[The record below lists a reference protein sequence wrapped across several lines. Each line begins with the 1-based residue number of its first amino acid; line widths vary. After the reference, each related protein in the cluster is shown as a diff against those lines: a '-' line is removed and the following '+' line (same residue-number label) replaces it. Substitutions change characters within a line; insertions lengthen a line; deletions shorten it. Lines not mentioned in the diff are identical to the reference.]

1 MRDCNIKSQ
10 QIIPVKLVKI
20 ERRIYLHK
28 NSFLDVDIFFFYSY
42 NSFMTLK
49 QTSDNQRIK
58 IFNALA
64 DEKRINIIRILS
76 QQDTRPRCSDIG
88 RRLEISK
95 SNGSYHLKILAE
107 ANLVHIDKEG
117 VTKYVSLNKE
127 TFKQYLPG
135 FLATL

>member
-1 MRDCNIKSQ
+1 MESC
-10 QIIPVKLVKI
+10 PTL
-20 ERRIYLHK
+20 IYIL
-28 NSFLDVDIFFFYSY
+28 SIDIFLFYFY
-42 NSFMTLK
+42 NSFMTLE
-49 QTSDNQRIK
+49 QLSDDQRVR

-95 SNGSYHLKILAE
+95 SNGSYHLKILSE
-107 ANLVHIDKEG
+107 ANLVHIEKEG

>member
-1 MRDCNIKSQ
+1 
-10 QIIPVKLVKI
+10 
-20 ERRIYLHK
+20 
-28 NSFLDVDIFFFYSY
+28 
-42 NSFMTLK
+42 MTLE
-49 QTSDNQRIK
+49 QLSDNQRIR

-95 SNGSYHLKILAE
+95 SNGSYHLKILSE
-107 ANLVHIDKEG
+107 ANLVLIEKEG